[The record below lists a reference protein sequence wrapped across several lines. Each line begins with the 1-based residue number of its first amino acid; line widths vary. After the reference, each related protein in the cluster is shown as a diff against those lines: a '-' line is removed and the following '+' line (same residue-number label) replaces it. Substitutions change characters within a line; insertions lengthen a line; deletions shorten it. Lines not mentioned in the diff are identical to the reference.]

1 MAVEYIDRSK
11 CNNCA
16 ICYNVCPTDVFGKA
30 GVIIYIAY
38 PEDCM
43 SCHLCE
49 DICKPEALYVSA
61 RRPTEIP
68 SPYEVA

>member
-1 MAVEYIDRSK
+1 MVVENIDRSK
-11 CNNCA
+11 CTSCDT
-16 ICYNVCPTDVFGKA
+16 CYDICPTDVFGKM

-49 DICKPEALYVSA
+49 DVCKPEALYVSA
-61 RRPTEIP
+61 RMPTEVP
-68 SPYEVA
+68 SPY